1 MKISLNIG
9 DIVIIRIKL
18 GYVIIDCIDFFYFL
32 LFLNIWK

>member
-32 LFLNIWK
+32 LILNIWK